1 MKEKYLKIIA
11 GSSVITVVFVS
22 LFYFQNNNTY
32 MFIVSVAGNTIQI
45 LMFIIWFFRENP
57 IPPRTITQIDEIHR
71 ITKEEE
77 KKYKRK
83 EEIVTRLIREGV
95 IADYDIKKIFQSL
108 RKREVFLIHT
118 YGEGVP
124 QKLLKSYGG
133 ETQPLITILLKIG
146 FVRIFKQHNLF
157 IIFKKNLPKNLR
169 SLNRLEKF
177 LQQEIEKV
185 WIKIEEY
192 TKRKYPSSKYKIY
205 DKWRNK
211 EGFKC
216 SYILFKTAEED
227 FMIGYKGKQSFTPQ
241 FISSIVREI
250 EISEIK
256 PITNKVKLRQFVAK
270 TSIEILMEGLP
281 KNIKKEILKHEK
293 SLKNNLKIG
302 NFTDFKD
309 VSVEQLTDQLNQ
321 LAGIKSEEGTLYSG
335 EIKSRAQE
343 FYNIL
348 IKLGMSDK

>member
-1 MKEKYLKIIA
+1 MKEKCLKTIA
-11 GSSVITVVFVS
+11 GLSVIALVLVS
-22 LFYFQNNNTY
+22 LFYLQNNNTY
-32 MFIVSVAGNTIQI
+32 MFLASVTANIIQI
-45 LMFIIWFFRENP
+45 LMFITWFFQENP
-57 IPPRTITQIDEIHR
+57 IPQRTIAQIDEIHQ

-95 IADYDIKKIFQSL
+95 IADYDLKKIFQSL
-108 RKREVFLIHT
+108 RKREVFLVHT

-124 QKLLKSYGG
+124 HTLFNSYDG

-146 FVRIFKQHNLF
+146 FVRVFRQHNLF
-157 IIFKKNLPKNLR
+157 IIFKKNLPKNIR

-177 LQQEIEKV
+177 LQQEVEKL

-216 SYILFKTAEED
+216 SYLLFKTAEED

-241 FISSIVREI
+241 FVNSIIREI
-250 EISEIK
+250 KVSKIK
-256 PITNKVKLRQFVAK
+256 SITDKVKLKQFVAK
-270 TSIEILMEGLP
+270 TSIEILLGGLP
-281 KNIKKEILKHEK
+281 KNIRKEILRHEK
-293 SLKNNLKIG
+293 SLKGNLKIKK
-302 NFTDFKD
+302 FTDFKD
-309 VSVEQLTDQLNQ
+309 IPVEQLTNQ
-321 LAGIKSEEGTLYSG
+321 LSQLVDTKSEDWKNYSE
-335 EIKSRAQE
+335 EIKSQAQE

-348 IKLGMSDK
+348 VELGMPS

>member
-1 MKEKYLKIIA
+1 
-11 GSSVITVVFVS
+11 
-22 LFYFQNNNTY
+22 

-124 QKLLKSYGG
+124 QKLLKSYG
-133 ETQPLITILLKIG
+133 
-146 FVRIFKQHNLF
+146 
-157 IIFKKNLPKNLR
+157 
-169 SLNRLEKF
+169 
-177 LQQEIEKV
+177 QEIEKV